1 MKARKVSRFDEII
14 EEATSASVEKI
25 YIILTVIV
33 LAQGSA
39 LELVMQSE
47 LVSVRV
53 LALASA
59 QVLAAWSVLA
69 SVQVLV
75 IL

>member
-14 EEATSASVEKI
+14 EEATSTSVEKI

-39 LELVMQSE
+39 LELVVQLE
-47 LVSVRV
+47 RLLVLE
-53 LALASA
+53 LALE
-59 QVLAAWSVLA
+59 
-69 SVQVLV
+69 
-75 IL
+75 

>member
-39 LELVMQSE
+39 LELVVQLVLE
-47 LVSVRV
+47 LVLE
-53 LALASA
+53 LALESA
-59 QVLAAWSVLA
+59 FESDLELAL
-69 SVQVLV
+69 L
-75 IL
+75 

>member
-14 EEATSASVEKI
+14 EEATSTSVEKI

-39 LELVMQSE
+39 LELVVQLERLLVLELALESASASE
-47 LVSVRV
+47 LE
-53 LALASA
+53 LAL
-59 QVLAAWSVLA
+59 L
-69 SVQVLV
+69 
-75 IL
+75 